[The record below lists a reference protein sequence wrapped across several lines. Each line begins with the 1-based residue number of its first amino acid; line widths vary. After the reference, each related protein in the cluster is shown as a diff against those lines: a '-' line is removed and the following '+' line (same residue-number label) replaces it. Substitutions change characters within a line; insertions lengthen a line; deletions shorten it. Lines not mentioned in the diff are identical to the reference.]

1 MPEQGG
7 EAGGGEPGGTGTDHG
22 DTLARG
28 GQGNEAGFMPGVG
41 GKPLQRMDGD
51 GLVVFGPVAFGFARM
66 RACLLYTSTS
76 IFCVPLEYGPG
87 SSRFWLDKP
96 VQPIPRRGHSIALLV
111 RMELAFTGATRWH
124 RLNAGQLRLC
134 LVVSKWCRMV
144 RKMNGKL
151 IIFKVLF
158 G

>member
-1 MPEQGG
+1 MKTVSDP
-7 EAGGGEPGGTGTDHG
+7 
-22 DTLARG
+22 LAIRCFFTYG
-28 GQGNEAGFMPGVG
+28 
-41 GKPLQRMDGD
+41 
-51 GLVVFGPVAFGFARM
+51 
-66 RACLLYTSTS
+66 TS

-124 RLNAGQLRLC
+124 RLNAGQLRLF